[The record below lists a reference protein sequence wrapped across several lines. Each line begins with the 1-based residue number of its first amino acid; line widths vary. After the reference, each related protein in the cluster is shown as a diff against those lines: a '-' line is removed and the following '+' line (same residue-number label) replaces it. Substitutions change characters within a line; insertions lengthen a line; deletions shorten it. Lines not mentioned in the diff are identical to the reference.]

1 MSQSL
6 QFLDLFAGAGGLSEG
21 FIQAGFEPV
30 AHVEKDEAACL
41 TLQTRMT
48 WHWLRKRDEQDPY
61 IHYLEGKIERQS
73 FYSFAP
79 SSVSNSVIHSTI
91 GDDTLRNIFS
101 RIDVQLGDRKLDLI
115 VGGPPCQA
123 YSLVGRSRHAKGMRG
138 DPRNYLF
145 RYYAEFLNRY
155 KPRYFVFENVLGL
168 LSARDESGVLY
179 FDMMRKLFREYGYET
194 EYQILSAENH

>member
-48 WHWLRKRDEQDPY
+48 WHWLRKRDELEPY
-61 IHYLEGKIERQS
+61 IHYLEGKIDRQS
-73 FYSFAP
+73 FHSFAP

-101 RIDVQLGDRKLDLI
+101 RIDAQLGDRKLDLI

-123 YSLVGRSRHAKGMRG
+123 YSLVGRSRHARGMRG

-155 KPRYFVFENVLGL
+155 KPLFCLRKCLGSSFCPRRRWGIIFRYD
-168 LSARDESGVLY
+168 A
-179 FDMMRKLFREYGYET
+179 
-194 EYQILSAENH
+194 